1 MALRQKATPPTAAI
15 HPHIFLLLHWT
26 DNEERIPKTTLLA
39 VPWIMIT
46 TSTPQTPTHF
56 YPQQPTLNTCT
67 QTCVCILRVE
77 TQGLPTSCTSTTP
90 CYIRDFLV
98 VFGQLDRVSGNA
110 EILFVLLG
118 FVWLRLNNIQGTA
131 TSWPCSVFN
140 QLSNNKFLSADRSV
154 SYQEDS
160 SDWHCG
166 KSTLDGWVSP

>member
-1 MALRQKATPPTAAI
+1 
-15 HPHIFLLLHWT
+15 
-26 DNEERIPKTTLLA
+26 
-39 VPWIMIT
+39 MIT

-67 QTCVCILRVE
+67 QTCVSILRVE

-118 FVWLRLNNIQGTA
+118 FVWLRLNNILGTA
-131 TSWPCSVFN
+131 TGWPCSVFN

-166 KSTLDGWVSP
+166 KSTLDGWFSHKKSKCYDFSFFKNLHQYHSKSYSSKALEYYR